1 MSDFVVTI
9 NSKKKN
15 IQLSGNA
22 LMSVNNREYHQELFH
37 LSGHTY
43 LLKLDN
49 KIYEISAKH
58 LDYERYQI
66 SIDGKSFETLIR
78 TNLQERAAKLLEQNG
93 SVSHKLIAKAPM
105 PGMILKIKKA
115 KGDEV
120 IKGESVIILEAMKM
134 ENDLRAQV
142 SGRIKDINVKEG
154 MAVEKGFILFSIE

>member
-9 NSKKKN
+9 NSKKKS
-15 IQLSGNA
+15 IRLSGDS
-22 LMSVNNREYHQELFH
+22 LIYVNNREYHQELYR

-49 KIYEISAKH
+49 KIYEISALQ
-58 LDYERYQI
+58 LDQERYQI
-66 SIDGKSFETLIR
+66 SIDGKSIETLIR
-78 TNLQERAAKLLEQNG
+78 TNLQERAAKLLEQKG
-93 SVSHKLIAKAPM
+93 TVSHKINVAAPM

-115 KGDEV
+115 IGDEV
-120 IKGESVIILEAMKM
+120 IQGESVIILEAMKM

-142 SGRIKDINVKEG
+142 SGNIKEINVKEG

>member
-9 NSKKKN
+9 NSKKKS
-15 IQLSGNA
+15 ITLSGNS
-22 LMSVNNREYHQELFH
+22 LISVNKREYQQELYH

-49 KIYEISAKH
+49 KIYEISADR
-58 LDYERYQI
+58 LDHERYQVTVA
-66 SIDGKSFETLIR
+66 GKSFETLIR
-78 TNLQERAAKLLEQNG
+78 TELQEKAAKLIEQKG
-93 SVSHKLIAKAPM
+93 SISHKLIAKAPM

-120 IKGESVIILEAMKM
+120 IQGESVIILEAMKM

-142 SGRIKDINVKEG
+142 SGRIKEINVKEG

>member
-9 NSKKKN
+9 NSKKKS

-22 LMSVNNREYHQELFH
+22 LITVNNKEYHQELYH

-49 KIYEISAKH
+49 KIYEISAQK
-58 LDYERYQI
+58 LDHERYQI
-66 SIDGKSFETLIR
+66 SIDGKSFETMIR
-78 TNLQERAAKLLEQNG
+78 TSMQEMAAKVIEQK
-93 SVSHKLIAKAPM
+93 SSSSHKINTKAPM

-120 IKGESVIILEAMKM
+120 VQGESVIILEAMKM

-142 SGRIKDINVKEG
+142 SGKIKEIFVKEG
-154 MAVEKGFILFSIE
+154 MAVEKGTILFSIE

>member
-9 NSKKKN
+9 NSRKKS
-15 IQLSGNA
+15 IQLSGDS
-22 LMSVNNREYHQELFH
+22 LISVNNKEYHQELYH

-49 KIYEISAKH
+49 NIYEISAER
-58 LDYERYQI
+58 LDHERYQV

-78 TNLQERAAKLLEQNG
+78 TTLQEKAAVLLEQKG
-93 SVSHKLIAKAPM
+93 SISHKLIAKAPM

-115 KGDEV
+115 KGEEV
-120 IKGESVIILEAMKM
+120 VQGESVMILEAMKM

-142 SGRIKDINVKEG
+142 SGKIKEINVKEG
-154 MAVEKGFILFSIE
+154 MAVEKGIVLFSIE

>member
-9 NSKKKN
+9 NSNKKS
-15 IQLSGNA
+15 IQISGNFQI
-22 LMSVNNREYHQELFH
+22 SVNDKIYSQELFH

-49 KIYEISAKH
+49 KIYEISANR
-58 LDYERYQI
+58 LDHERYQV
-66 SIDGKSFETLIR
+66 SIEGKSFETLIR
-78 TNLQERAAKLLEQNG
+78 TNLQERAAKLLEQN
-93 SVSHKLIAKAPM
+93 STFSHKLIAKAPM

-120 IKGESVIILEAMKM
+120 VQGESVIILEAMKM
-134 ENDLRAQV
+134 ENDIRAQV

-154 MAVEKGFILFSIE
+154 MAVEKGFFLFSIE